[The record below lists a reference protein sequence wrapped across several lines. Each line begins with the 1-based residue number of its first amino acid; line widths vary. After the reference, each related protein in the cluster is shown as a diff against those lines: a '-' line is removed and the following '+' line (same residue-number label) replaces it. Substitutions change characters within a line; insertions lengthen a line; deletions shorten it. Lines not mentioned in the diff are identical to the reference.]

1 MLSLQSFLKVGI
13 WYYDDPSVLS
23 KLDNNS
29 IVTLVIMFWCLISRT
44 DSSFSW
50 KDLYAVVKLILLVI
64 ELYYFTPI
72 LPNSQE
78 IEVHS
83 RAEYF
88 TILQFLCLWTIDH
101 AWPGNLET
109 CEMHVNTPSICIF
122 TLWATKFL
130 NSAEWYDVQRCVN
143 HIPSRSGAFW

>member
-88 TILQFLCLWTIDH
+88 TILQFLCLNYRPCLTWKFGDMWNACKHTFYLYLH
-101 AWPGNLET
+101 AMGYEIFLIQ
-109 CEMHVNTPSICIF
+109 PSDMMC
-122 TLWATKFL
+122 
-130 NSAEWYDVQRCVN
+130 N
-143 HIPSRSGAFW
+143 GAFWGYD